1 MLLATEL
8 LVQETS
14 YLTNRC
20 HTTRAPQALWTP
32 HRQKKIG
39 ARLCNLA
46 ILTKIG
52 AIVYTLHRFECWCVV
67 VVNENT
73 RFHLTSD
80 ASIWL
85 RPMAAEHCS
94 WEPMTE
100 LIQRPALPPST
111 EGKRILLLAG
121 KWYVVFKFEY
131 LLILSD
137 EWY

>member
-1 MLLATEL
+1 MVQLSNKPMPHNPCATGAM
-8 LVQETS
+8 
-14 YLTNRC
+14 N
-20 HTTRAPQALWTP
+20 AAQA
-32 HRQKKIG
+32 KKIG

-85 RPMAAEHCS
+85 RPMGAEHCS
-94 WEPMTE
+94 
-100 LIQRPALPPST
+100 
-111 EGKRILLLAG
+111 
-121 KWYVVFKFEY
+121 
-131 LLILSD
+131 
-137 EWY
+137 